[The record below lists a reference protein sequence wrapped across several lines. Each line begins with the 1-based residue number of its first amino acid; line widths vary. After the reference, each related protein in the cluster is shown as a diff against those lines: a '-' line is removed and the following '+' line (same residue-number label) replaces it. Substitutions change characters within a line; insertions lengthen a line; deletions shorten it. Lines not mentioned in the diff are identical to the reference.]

1 MSLAESITAKM
12 ARHAPSKVIGQ
23 VDVAMQ
29 CSLPLADKSVGC
41 SLKPGS
47 ESRSVQTT
55 EAVEQLSSTSASRPS
70 LSPSAAKCDNSK
82 QGCVHQCH
90 AVDCVHTSSQFIEY
104 HDNDR
109 RRSRPRAHLRKTGL
123 HDEARP
129 ARHDISAATGIYKPR
144 RQGPH
149 QRARRDFREHNDES
163 VAPFCTGSL
172 ASMEKKRNNRA
183 AAHGSASTQDSE
195 SEDRDDQAKVILEL
209 QATVERLESELRQ
222 TKAQLQQARDCL
234 DSSRMVRRLKHI
246 LDQTI
251 GASGAIGGGSV
262 EPGTVVSAPKVDLG
276 EGILLDESTLTRLR
290 RDAKNSGSRFARGL
304 LKVLFSSEELEN
316 KSLFGRRSN
325 AHKGAAQKEALD
337 PRRVNAIL
345 SYTARHF
352 DATTGEIKNTLSS
365 MLARGY

>member
-55 EAVEQLSSTSASRPS
+55 EAVEQLSSTS
-70 LSPSAAKCDNSK
+70 
-82 QGCVHQCH
+82 
-90 AVDCVHTSSQFIEY
+90 
-104 HDNDR
+104 
-109 RRSRPRAHLRKTGL
+109 
-123 HDEARP
+123 
-129 ARHDISAATGIYKPR
+129 
-144 RQGPH
+144 
-149 QRARRDFREHNDES
+149 
-163 VAPFCTGSL
+163 GSL

>member
-12 ARHAPSKVIGQ
+12 ARHAPSKVVGQ
-23 VDVAMQ
+23 VDIAMQ

-47 ESRSVQTT
+47 ESRSVQTM

-82 QGCVHQCH
+82 QGCVHQW
-90 AVDCVHTSSQFIEY
+90 
-104 HDNDR
+104 
-109 RRSRPRAHLRKTGL
+109 
-123 HDEARP
+123 
-129 ARHDISAATGIYKPR
+129 
-144 RQGPH
+144 
-149 QRARRDFREHNDES
+149 
-163 VAPFCTGSL
+163 SL